1 MLANELPVKDR
12 LLICSS
18 ASSQV
23 TTVGPSAVQRR
34 PAAAGYKNW
43 TEENL
48 HKAYLTHVKEGT
60 SVRRAAEMYG
70 VPKSTLQDGVTG
82 RVPFGPKVVQRSF

>member
-34 PAAAGYKNW
+34 PAAAGHKNW

-70 VPKSTLQDGVTG
+70 TLQDGVTG
-82 RVPFGPKVVQRSF
+82 RVPFGQKVVQRSF